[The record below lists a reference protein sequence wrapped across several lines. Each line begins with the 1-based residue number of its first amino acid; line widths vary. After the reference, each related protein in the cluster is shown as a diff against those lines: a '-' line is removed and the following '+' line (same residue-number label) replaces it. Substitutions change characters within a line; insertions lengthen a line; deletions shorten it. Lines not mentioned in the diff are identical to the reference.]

1 MRDDCQN
8 GSLDCGPYGFTTCPD
23 CRGQGCCDCSGEA
36 DAICPVCCPSA
47 FQGKPTPVCCQLDWC
62 GKTSN
67 KEGCC
72 GSCNGPRYCSG
83 CEGCTAAGCHE
94 PPGIKGES
102 LRDADRPPA
111 ADPGRPRGQAP

>member
-47 FQGKPTPVCCQLDWC
+47 T
-62 GKTSN
+62 
-67 KEGCC
+67 EG
-72 GSCNGPRYCSG
+72 G
-83 CEGCTAAGCHE
+83 
-94 PPGIKGES
+94 
-102 LRDADRPPA
+102 
-111 ADPGRPRGQAP
+111 GQ